1 MCLGKNLG
9 NDSNKSSGVR
19 AKKKGKTDKVTGS
32 IKSITIVGV
41 GLIGGSIAAACKALD
56 EPPIVYGIDIDEDSL
71 ERAKQSGALDEVAC
85 PDSKQADE
93 WLSQGGCDLVI
104 LATPV
109 GVVTP
114 WFERLQK
121 NGFDGIITDTASTKA
136 KITEIA
142 DSILQDQTRYVPGH
156 PMAGSEVSGFGAARA
171 DLFQGA
177 YWILCP
183 DDATNNDSFLALHSL
198 FSQLG
203 ARIISI
209 DRNAHDSAVAI
220 VSHVPHMVASSLVEL
235 AGAHADERKELLRL
249 AAGGFKDTTRIAA
262 GSPKLWCGIAMDNKE
277 ALADGLHELGEI
289 LASFEKAVRD
299 NDEEKLTQLLA
310 QSAELR
316 RSLPAQWVPVS
327 AKLTQVRI
335 PMGNHPGIVAQVTGM
350 AGHAGCNIQS
360 IEIDHIS
367 EASAVLEL
375 ILTDEGDIGRLGG
388 QLITEGFD
396 FSIRNLGEE

>member
-1 MCLGKNLG
+1 MAC
-9 NDSNKSSGVR
+9 
-19 AKKKGKTDKVTGS
+19 S
-32 IKSITIVGV
+32 IKKITIVGV

-56 EPPIVYGIDIDEDSL
+56 NAPTVYGIDMDKDSL
-71 ERAKQSGALDEVAC
+71 EGAKKSGALDEIAT
-85 PDSKQADE
+85 PDAKQTDE
-93 WLSQGGCDLVI
+93 WLSKGGCDLVI
-104 LATPV
+104 LAIPV
-109 GVVTP
+109 DAAKP

-121 NGFDGIITDTASTKA
+121 NNFDGIITDTASTKA
-136 KITEIA
+136 KITETA
-142 DSILQDQTRYVPGH
+142 ASILKDQTHYVPGH
-156 PMAGSEVSGFGAARA
+156 PMAGSEVSGFGAARS

-183 DDATNNDSFLALHSL
+183 DDETDNDSFLALHSL

-262 GSPKLWCGIAMDNKE
+262 GSPKLWCGIAMDNRK

-289 LASFEKAVRD
+289 LSSFETAVRE
-299 NDEEKLTQLLA
+299 NDRETLTKLLST
-310 QSAELR
+310 SAELR
-316 RSLPAQWVPVS
+316 KSLPAQWVPVS

-335 PMGNHPGIVAQVTGM
+335 PMGNRPGIIAQVTGM

-388 QLITEGFD
+388 ELITAGFD